1 MTYLFVACGGAI
13 GACLR
18 FSLTELMASLLGRA
32 FPYGTLSVNLLGSL
46 IMGLMIGAVQQGYIE
61 AQPWRPLVMVGLLGA
76 LTTFSS
82 FSLDTLVLLQQGAW
96 LKGVLN
102 VLLNV
107 CLCLSLTWLGMQWM
121 INRG

>member
-1 MTYLFVACGGAI
+1 MTYLFVAVGGAL

-46 IMGLMIGAVQQGYIE
+46 VMGLMIGAVQQGYIE
-61 AQPWRPLVMVGLLGA
+61 AQPWRPLIMVGLLGA

-96 LKGVLN
+96 LKAALN

-107 CLCLSLTWLGMQWM
+107 TLCLALTWLGMQWM
-121 INRG
+121 IQRG

>member
-1 MTYLFVACGGAI
+1 MTYLFVAVGGAL

-46 IMGLMIGAVQQGYIE
+46 VMGLMIGAVQQGYIE
-61 AQPWRPLVMVGLLGA
+61 AQPWRPLIMVGLLGA

-96 LKGVLN
+96 LKGALN

-107 CLCLSLTWLGMQWM
+107 TLCLGLTWLGMQWM
-121 INRG
+121 IQRG